1 MLPAPMKPILLH
13 MLRSSCEE
21 KNRTPSAGA
30 REHCVRMHA
39 LRECLRTSERTS
51 ERAAPAHTCNALAR
65 MRKCTHA
72 VRARQAHAHAPTAGS
87 AGCDSAERAERAP
100 ADARQHPCAQENR
113 ARVCTVNTHTGSAP
127 RERGAQHTHV
137 TRHGA
142 SRRRAGWGRVSST
155 CLRSVS
161 FRYCLL
167 PDSKPS

>member
-127 RERGAQHTHV
+127 RARGTTHARN
-137 TRHGA
+137 TP
-142 SRRRAGWGRVSST
+142 RREQAPRRLGPGVFYLPEV
-155 CLRSVS
+155 CELP
-161 FRYCLL
+161 LL
-167 PDSKPS
+167 PAP